1 MQGITIKSK
10 AQIELMRKSGRIV
23 EEVLLLMQRMA
34 VPGISTLELDEA
46 AFKLIRQR
54 GAEPSFLN
62 YRGYP
67 ASICASVN
75 EEVVHGIPSKR
86 KLLDGDILSV
96 DVGACLGGWHSD
108 AARTYFI
115 GKPSA
120 EVERLVRV
128 TEECFYKGLNF
139 ALEGFRIGDISFA
152 IQEHAE
158 ANGYGVVRELVGHGI
173 GRSMH
178 EQPDVPNFGSKGHGL
193 TLRAGM
199 TIAIE
204 PMINM
209 GSAAVSVLS
218 DGWTVI
224 ASDRKPSA
232 HYENTIAITDK
243 APLLLTKS
251 EAQHPAE
258 VGSE

>member
-1 MQGITIKSK
+1 MQGLTIKDE
-10 AQIELMRKSGRIV
+10 AQIALMRKSGQIV
-23 EEVLLLMQRMA
+23 EEVLHLMERMA
-34 VPGISTLELDEA
+34 APGISTLALDEA
-46 AFKLIRQR
+46 AHNFIRER

-67 ASICASVN
+67 ASICTSIN
-75 EEVVHGIPSKR
+75 EEVVHGIPSAR
-86 KLLDGDILSV
+86 TLIDGDILSV
-96 DVGACLGGWHSD
+96 DVGACLDGWHSD
-108 AARTYFI
+108 AARTFLI
-115 GKPSA
+115 GNVSA

-128 TEECFYKGLNF
+128 TKECFYKGLQY
-139 ALEGFRIGDISFA
+139 AYEGFRVGDISFA

-178 EQPDVPNFGSKGHGL
+178 EQPDVPNFGAKGHGL
-193 TLRAGM
+193 RLIAGM

-232 HYENTIAITDK
+232 HYENTIAITK
-243 APLLLTKS
+243 GAPLLLTKS
-251 EAQHPAE
+251 PDA
-258 VGSE
+258 VSRGGGS